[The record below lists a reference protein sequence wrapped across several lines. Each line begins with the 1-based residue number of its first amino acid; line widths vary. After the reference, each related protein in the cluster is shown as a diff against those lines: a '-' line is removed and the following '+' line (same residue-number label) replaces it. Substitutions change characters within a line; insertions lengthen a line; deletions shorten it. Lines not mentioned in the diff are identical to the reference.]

1 MGRGKHHPMD
11 SKARKAKYAARF
23 GITEKNK
30 VKHLAKM
37 KQDNPNY
44 PQNKSR
50 TKKGVYDR

>member
-30 VKHLAKM
+30 AKNLAKM

-44 PQNKSR
+44 PQKKSR
-50 TKKGVYDR
+50 VK